1 MAKVASK
8 QQKSPEALEKFL
20 RNHPVPVV
28 LGPGGKRFLID
39 HHHLCCALW
48 KKGIKKCY
56 AGTVCDYSELSP
68 EQFWVAMA
76 RRNYLWGYKP
86 DGTPIDLQKLAKQL
100 PSTVEGLVDDPYR
113 SLAAL
118 VRKAGGYQKSS
129 KPFSEFV
136 WANYLRSRV
145 PMVLTAV
152 PDVQAYVHHGISHAM
167 NQEAAVMPGY
177 SPLEAASTEQLD
189 LLSDVGRTDLQDD

>member
-1 MAKVASK
+1 MVANSGSN
-8 QQKSPEALEKFL
+8 QLQ
-20 RNHPVPVV
+20 
-28 LGPGGKRFLID
+28 
-39 HHHLCCALW
+39 LCCCLLATAAVQTGQLLSCIVSSPLHSW
-48 KKGIKKCY
+48 PWLTAAIPNFKPTSDLYLLRQLTSQIWYMHLLLCT
-56 AGTVCDYSELSP
+56 GTVCDYSELSP

-129 KPFSEFV
+129 KPFSEV
-136 WANYLRSRV
+136 GRV
-145 PMVLTAV
+145 
-152 PDVQAYVHHGISHAM
+152 HW
-167 NQEAAVMPGY
+167 
-177 SPLEAASTEQLD
+177 LEAYTQQIRDPSTVRGTHVYRPL
-189 LLSDVGRTDLQDD
+189 